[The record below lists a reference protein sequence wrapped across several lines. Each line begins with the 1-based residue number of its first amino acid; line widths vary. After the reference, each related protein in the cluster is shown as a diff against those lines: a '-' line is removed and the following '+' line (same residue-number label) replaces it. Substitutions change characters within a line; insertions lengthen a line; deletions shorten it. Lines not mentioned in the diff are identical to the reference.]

1 MRLYNCGFKNMDMF
15 ALCIDLGQKYF
26 ASKVSHYF
34 RKKQI
39 GKMNTQLFHSALGV
53 ATFEH
58 PMKSFKKSRQW
69 TENCYSIQ
77 YPTKQLRLFN

>member
-1 MRLYNCGFKNMDMF
+1 MRLYNCGFKNMF

-53 ATFEH
+53 TNLNT
-58 PMKSFKKSRQW
+58 P
-69 TENCYSIQ
+69 
-77 YPTKQLRLFN
+77 

>member
-34 RKKQI
+34 RKKP
-39 GKMNTQLFHSALGV
+39 NWEN
-53 ATFEH
+53 EH
-58 PMKSFKKSRQW
+58 PTLPQCIRSRDFWTPHEKFKKIS
-69 TENCYSIQ
+69 TMDGKLLQ
-77 YPTKQLRLFN
+77 YTVSNQAIAFI